1 MKRITRIALASILSA
16 LIVLSFASCQ
26 TSDAAAEAA
35 EIVVAEPA
43 PAPAEEVPPAPA
55 EEPAAETPAP
65 VVAAEPV
72 PATVPV
78 YMEIGY
84 LGYTLGIE
92 CYDSYAIVSYPASV
106 VTVGDVESFLAD
118 ESVKYGAAA
127 SGIVYSFPAEGELR
141 LDYPAGVTAAER
153 RALAAAFT
161 TDVIDTVN
169 EIFSVSGEPVT
180 VTHTYQGYSLT
191 LEISQGSAVVTYPD
205 FVTAAEAEGFFAAI
219 NLEYGDTLGGVYYTI
234 DGPGVAV
241 FTYPESVGFA
251 EVNAFSA
258 LFVTALIEYIA

>member
-16 LIVLSFASCQ
+16 LVVLSFASCQ
-26 TSDAAAEAA
+26 TSDVAAT

-43 PAPAEEVPPAPA
+43 PAPAEDVPPAPVD
-55 EEPAAETPAP
+55 EPAAEAPAP
-65 VVAAEPV
+65 AETVEPV

-78 YMEIGY
+78 DMEIGY

-92 CYDSYAIVSYPASV
+92 CYDSYAIVSYPSSV
-106 VTVGDVESFLAD
+106 VTRGDVEAFLAA
-118 ESVKYGAAA
+118 ESMKYGASA
-127 SGIVYSFPAEGELR
+127 SGIVYSFPADGELR

-153 RALAAAFT
+153 RALAAAFA

-169 EIFSVSGEPVT
+169 EIFSVSGEPVI
-180 VTHTYQGYSLT
+180 VTHTYEGYSLSI
-191 LEISQGSAVVTYPD
+191 EISQGSAVVTYPD
-205 FVTAAEAEGFFAAI
+205 FVTAAEAEEFFAAI

-241 FTYPESVGFA
+241 FTYPEDIGFA

-258 LFVTALIEYIA
+258 IFVTALIEYIG